1 MVADRG
7 NLDDYLKEPIR
18 RILGESYEVLP
29 QSESIFTARV
39 IAFDDFDQLFKRF
52 RTIIFFANL
61 DDPSTLTDFVISNL
75 GEQNTAR
82 ALNDNEFYYAL
93 KKDVWAEPQLIL
105 FVFASNK
112 QKLLERINM
121 NLQKIINIVQAN
133 ELGKY
138 RNNVYIKGLNNSL
151 TNSLK
156 MKHQIALN
164 IPKDFVLAVEQ
175 DQFLWIRDITPES
188 SNNMMISYRP
198 LNYTKPSDPIAW
210 RNELG
215 RTYISSN
222 ISGAYML
229 SDTILPFQYDEVNVN
244 GLVGTEIRG
253 LWKMDGDFMGGPFLC
268 YHVIDKKNNRE
279 ILLDGFVYAP
289 GDKKKPRIRALEA
302 IFSDFNIVESG
313 KNKLSAP

>member
-121 NLQKIINIVQAN
+121 NLQKII
-133 ELGKY
+133 
-138 RNNVYIKGLNNSL
+138 S
-151 TNSLK
+151 
-156 MKHQIALN
+156 
-164 IPKDFVLAVEQ
+164 
-175 DQFLWIRDITPES
+175 
-188 SNNMMISYRP
+188 
-198 LNYTKPSDPIAW
+198 
-210 RNELG
+210 
-215 RTYISSN
+215 
-222 ISGAYML
+222 
-229 SDTILPFQYDEVNVN
+229 
-244 GLVGTEIRG
+244 
-253 LWKMDGDFMGGPFLC
+253 
-268 YHVIDKKNNRE
+268 
-279 ILLDGFVYAP
+279 
-289 GDKKKPRIRALEA
+289 
-302 IFSDFNIVESG
+302 
-313 KNKLSAP
+313 